1 MPEPTNQTTIIGP
14 DTTLKGELT
23 FENSARIM
31 GRVEGKVSSK
41 GEVTIGDGAACKA
54 TIDAGRV
61 LVDGVVEGNITA
73 KEKVQ
78 LNAKARVVGDI
89 TAMTLV
95 VSEGA
100 SFTGHCR
107 VGADTAGAWIEDL
120 GSTNG
125 SYVNGERVQRRS
137 LRDGDRLRV
146 GNCELKFFGEGSSEA
161 GYHRELLNHAVYD
174 ELTGF
179 YNRRQSREMLEHAF
193 DRGRSEP
200 SRLRLMILDLDH
212 FKQVNDTHG

>member
-89 TAMTLV
+89 TALTLV

-107 VGADTAGAWIEDL
+107 VGADAAKRIEAEAAQRTRTVTPPQPRP
-120 GSTNG
+120 GSTPSNPTPHATPAAT
-125 SYVNGERVQRRS
+125 
-137 LRDGDRLRV
+137 DGLAAAFA
-146 GNCELKFFGEGSSEA
+146 GLEA
-161 GYHRELLNHAVYD
+161 KLAGISKPRTAETVA
-174 ELTGF
+174 E
-179 YNRRQSREMLEHAF
+179 
-193 DRGRSEP
+193 
-200 SRLRLMILDLDH
+200 
-212 FKQVNDTHG
+212 

>member
-1 MPEPTNQTTIIGP
+1 MPEPTNQTTVIGP

-31 GRVEGKVSSK
+31 GRVEGKITSK
-41 GEVTIGDGAACKA
+41 GEVTIGDGSACKA
-54 TIDAGRV
+54 TVDAGRV

-89 TAMTLV
+89 TALTLV

-107 VGADTAGAWIEDL
+107 VGADAAKRIEAEAAQRTRTVNPPQPRPGVNPTATTPHA
-120 GSTNG
+120 T
-125 SYVNGERVQRRS
+125 QPAAT
-137 LRDGDRLRV
+137 DGLAAAFA
-146 GNCELKFFGEGSSEA
+146 GLEA
-161 GYHRELLNHAVYD
+161 KLAGISKPRTVESAA
-174 ELTGF
+174 E
-179 YNRRQSREMLEHAF
+179 
-193 DRGRSEP
+193 
-200 SRLRLMILDLDH
+200 
-212 FKQVNDTHG
+212 

>member
-1 MPEPTNQTTIIGP
+1 MPEPTNQTTVIGP

-89 TAMTLV
+89 TALTLV

-107 VGADTAGAWIEDL
+107 VGADAAKRIEAEAAQRTRTVTPPQPRPGTTPTTTPSSGVPHATPAATDGLAAAFAGLEAKLAGISKPRPAETAAE
-120 GSTNG
+120 
-125 SYVNGERVQRRS
+125 
-137 LRDGDRLRV
+137 
-146 GNCELKFFGEGSSEA
+146 
-161 GYHRELLNHAVYD
+161 
-174 ELTGF
+174 
-179 YNRRQSREMLEHAF
+179 
-193 DRGRSEP
+193 
-200 SRLRLMILDLDH
+200 
-212 FKQVNDTHG
+212 